1 MGPMDN
7 TKIAPS
13 LAATSKQ
20 LDKKLKTDKL
30 SQSLNDENRPTP
42 QSLKEQGVL
51 PNSVASSLS
60 ATAVKLEN
68 AQKSDALRQQLTD
81 RPNVDEL
88 ADANIFTSH
97 PSEKQQKTDKL
108 KNNLKNREELEN
120 LHKQNIITPNI
131 APQFAAKQ
139 RELEQA
145 KKMDIIQQKLNDKD

>member
-68 AQKSDALRQQLTD
+68 AQKSDALKQQLTD

-97 PSEKQQKTDKL
+97 PSE
-108 KNNLKNREELEN
+108 
-120 LHKQNIITPNI
+120 I
-131 APQFAAKQ
+131 APSIHSVKDQFEKQ
-139 RELEQA
+139 
-145 KKMDIIQQKLNDKD
+145 KKT